1 MSYDFR
7 NLSSADFEDLVRD
20 LIGKEE
26 GLRFEAFCVG
36 PDNGIDGRHAYAGK
50 NVILQAKHYEGSSF
64 SKLMTAMKRERLSID
79 KLAPS
84 RYILATS
91 CKLTPANKGK
101 LAPFIGPSLKSEADI
116 WGPEDINGLLRK
128 YPEVL
133 KSHIKL
139 WLSGVGILEQ
149 VVRAAAHT
157 FAALTMEEI
166 EQKVRVYA
174 SNPSFSESL
183 ETLEKYRILIISGP
197 PGVGK
202 TTLAEMLCYTFLSE
216 QWELVPIRSLEDGF
230 SAIIDSKKQIF
241 LFDDFLGK
249 VALDRQA
256 LAHKDSDLMRFM
268 NRVRRSPNAR
278 FILTTRGYIFEEA
291 RRVSEYL
298 GDQRLDVTK
307 YVLDVGV
314 YTRRIKA
321 RILYN
326 HLLVSG
332 TPKSHIQALL
342 ESNKIA
348 KIVDHKNYNPRIIE
362 AMTDALR
369 TNDIKSTNYP
379 TAFIDALN
387 NPSQIWDT
395 AFRTHIDH
403 RCQHLLIA
411 MFFLSEYGVAFADLH
426 SSFDKL
432 HTTMSTAYGL
442 PHGPKDFE
450 EALRILEG
458 SFIKIINIRGP
469 VVSFINPSLKDYLST
484 YLLDTDFLIRLVPT
498 AASIDWLLSLWN
510 FVHPRGLSEV
520 DQAKVARSCV
530 GMLEMI
536 ETRLPWCPKAG
547 DPRSLEYNDAAN
559 SKRLRMIMDWWQL
572 TNEQRF
578 ADSIMTIARNP
589 QQGFST
595 WSDGEILIDFFS
607 LRNQKGYSRQF
618 IYEDELLELLEKE
631 LTDTISYSS
640 IDMLSSFIDAV
651 DAASWLPDS
660 ITLALRRAVLDEF
673 KDNTSRIYQDDSES
687 SLSDRI
693 DALKKFAPRFGVP
706 DSVLDKAISDI
717 EERISE
723 IEDRSSIASSPTF
736 PSSDDK
742 YEQETFDDS
751 ALRNLFITL
760 LDR

>member
-26 GLRFEAFCVG
+26 RLRFEAFCVG

-64 SKLMTAMKRERLSID
+64 SKLMTTMKRERLSID
-79 KLAPS
+79 KLAPT

-91 CKLTPANKGK
+91 CKLTPANKGN
-101 LAPFIGPSLKSEADI
+101 LAPLIGPSLKSEADI

-139 WLSGVGILEQ
+139 WLSGAGILEQ

-174 SNPSFSESL
+174 SNPSFGESL
-183 ETLEKYRILIISGP
+183 VTLKKYGLLIISGP

-202 TTLAEMLCYTFLSE
+202 TTLAEMLCYTFLSDK
-216 QWELVPIRSLEDGF
+216 WELVPIRSLEDGF

-379 TAFIDALN
+379 TVFIDALN

-458 SFIKIINIRGP
+458 SFIKIINIRKP
-469 VVSFINPSLKDYLST
+469 VVSFINPSLKDYLSS
-484 YLLDTDFLIRLVPT
+484 YLFDIDFLIRLVPT
-498 AASIDWLLSLWN
+498 AASIDWLLRLWN
-510 FVHPRGLSEV
+510 FVHTLGLSEV
-520 DQAKVARSCV
+520 DQAKIARACI

-536 ETRLPWCPKAG
+536 ETRPPWRPKAG
-547 DPRSLEYNDAAN
+547 DSLSLEYNDVAN
-559 SKRLRMIMDWWQL
+559 SKRLQILMDWWQL

-589 QQGFST
+589 PQGFST
-595 WSDGEILIDFFS
+595 WLDGEILIEFFS
-607 LRNQKGYSRQF
+607 LRDQK
-618 IYEDELLELLEKE
+618 
-631 LTDTISYSS
+631 SY
-640 IDMLSSFIDAV
+640 
-651 DAASWLPDS
+651 
-660 ITLALRRAVLDEF
+660 
-673 KDNTSRIYQDDSES
+673 
-687 SLSDRI
+687 
-693 DALKKFAPRFGVP
+693 
-706 DSVLDKAISDI
+706 
-717 EERISE
+717 
-723 IEDRSSIASSPTF
+723 
-736 PSSDDK
+736 
-742 YEQETFDDS
+742 
-751 ALRNLFITL
+751 
-760 LDR
+760 